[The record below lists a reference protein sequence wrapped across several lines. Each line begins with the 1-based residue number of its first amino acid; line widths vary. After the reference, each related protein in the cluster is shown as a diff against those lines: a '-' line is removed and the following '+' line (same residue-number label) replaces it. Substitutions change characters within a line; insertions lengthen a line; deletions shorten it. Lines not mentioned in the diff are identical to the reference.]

1 MRVPEKTRN
10 EQIFT
15 ACLDEAKKYTAVAAA
30 FHLTASRVEQIF
42 IAEAKLRYPAI
53 VSAVAGGR
61 GFRARFL
68 EQLRTQGAA
77 A

>member
-30 FHLTASRVEQIF
+30 HGLTGSRVEQIF
-42 IAEAKLRYPAI
+42 LAEAKLRYPAI
-53 VSAVAGGR
+53 FSTVAGGH
-61 GFRARFL
+61 GFRTRFL
-68 EQLRTQGAA
+68 ERLRAQGAA